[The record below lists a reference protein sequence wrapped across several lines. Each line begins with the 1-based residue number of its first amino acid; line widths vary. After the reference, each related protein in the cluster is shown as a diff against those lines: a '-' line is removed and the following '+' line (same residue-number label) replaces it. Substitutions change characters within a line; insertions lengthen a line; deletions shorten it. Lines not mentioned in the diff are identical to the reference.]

1 MRKIYSLV
9 LMAAALLVGTN
20 AWANYSS
27 SWLQDQFDDVPA
39 DGQTHT
45 ITMQDNIVL
54 TDPVYLGTASVDDPR
69 KSIILDMNGHHIT
82 MDATTWV
89 NTKGYVFCSMFTI
102 THGELLIRNNNKS
115 VTSTISMTGKG
126 YDYIGSD
133 SKRNLAQYNNIFN
146 VAGSYK
152 SSRWVKSV
160 NTYEIDED
168 AAINTRDKGWFTHL
182 EIGEGVKVVAENTI
196 YGAGISIDGY
206 YTNYHAMIS
215 PNAVPASGN
224 PTGVFGTSGL
234 TGATK
239 NNVCLYNRSDAPAY
253 NTAILSK
260 ASEGVAYGVR
270 VDVYGDIEFATA
282 ATEGKA
288 YGIKLNGGLRSSLR
302 ENEIFQNQYCWY
314 MDEAYARTY
323 GATAAPTTNATKSF
337 LIGET
342 AYNNHYNDTVD
353 APFLYIHSTA
363 HIIAAA
369 ELNEATAVYCS
380 GYGKTLI
387 EGACSGNSG
396 INIKAGTVELH
407 DAEITGTATNYEN
420 AQQGNH
426 ATGSGGI
433 VVNSVDNRAG
443 GIEVVI
449 SGDTKV
455 STTVGYAIEEVVN
468 KTNGENTDVSS
479 IDIQGGTIEGGNLGA
494 IALTTEGADA
504 TQVTGGNSTGSVKV
518 NNQDVNVSDLVPQN
532 QDYHTTT
539 VTVDGKT
546 TIVVSEGAAPTSKE
560 TRGTWSGLVGYADS
574 VATKVKSDS
583 IVNAKW
589 TGTGDP
595 ADANFTTSDGYG
607 LIASGTVKLGELQ
620 MLAGT
625 SATAQQVLTI
635 NNGATLDVRHLMM
648 NKYAQIIVEAGGKL
662 IVEGTQGI
670 VAPETRNIVLKST
683 NDDYAQFLFNPAVS
697 SNRHPNATIELIS
710 DSYRMSLEDQHNEHF
725 GVPTSTKLTEIST
738 DRTDHRVV
746 FWKYDYSTSGWQKLG
761 YLYPEDPSQT
771 ALNQD
776 DLQEPFSFFQMLCTS
791 TTPGTKVTMKGDL
804 VGNINHDISY
814 ISNSFMGFAN
824 SYTADIDLRT
834 ILPTVPGSNK
844 AVYVYVKE
852 ENEYHWV
859 ANSSLDITTNK
870 IAPMQAFVLLN
881 RGAAASSV
889 IKYDDMVW
897 NPVMNPSPAPAREQN
912 YDARVK
918 IRISTLGA
926 VDYVTLIQ
934 DNSFTADFDMGEAEK
949 YMNEK
954 LNIYVTDDTQKSIF
968 ASDDMDNTYLGLN
981 CKNAGVCT
989 LTFTEVAGDN
999 LVLVDLL
1006 TNAVVPM
1013 TTGMT
1018 YQFDAVANEDSD
1030 YRFQIRKIANVV
1042 TNGESINAETVKNE
1056 GIYSITGQYLGNMSI
1071 WNTLPS
1077 GLYIVDG
1084 VKKVK

>member
-9 LMAAALLVGTN
+9 LLAAALLVGTT

-27 SWLQDQFDDVPA
+27 SWLQDQFDAVPA

-45 ITMQDNIVL
+45 ITMQDNIDL

-89 NTKGYVFCSMFTI
+89 TTKGNVYCSMFTI

-115 VTSTISMTGKG
+115 VTSLIQMTGKG

-133 SKRNLAQYNNIFN
+133 SKRYLAQYNNIFN

-152 SSRWVKSV
+152 SSRWVKSG
-160 NTYEIDED
+160 NTYEIDEN

-239 NNVCLYNRSDAPAY
+239 GNVCLYNRSDAPAY

-302 ENEIFQNQYCWY
+302 ENEIFQNQYCWK

-323 GATAAPTTNATKSF
+323 GATEAPTTNATKSF
-337 LIGET
+337 VIGET

-407 DAEITGTATNYEN
+407 DAEITGTATSYEN
-420 AQQGNH
+420 AEQGNH

-468 KTNGENTDVSS
+468 KTNGEGTDVSS

-494 IALTTEGADA
+494 IALTTEGGDA
-504 TQVTGGNSTGSVKV
+504 TAITGGNVSGTATVGDNEVEI
-518 NNQDVNVSDLVPQN
+518 SDLVPQN

-539 VTVDGKT
+539 VTDGNKT
-546 TIVVSEGAAPTSKE
+546 IIVVSEGSAPTGQE
-560 TRGTWSGLVGYADS
+560 TVMGGVASVNWKHNDASTTPMTETIKATVAGNDTVVTLTELEINQSYAQ
-574 VATKVKSDS
+574 T
-583 IVNAKW
+583 
-589 TGTGDP
+589 
-595 ADANFTTSDGYG
+595 
-607 LIASGTVKLGELQ
+607 
-620 MLAGT
+620 
-625 SATAQQVLTI
+625 LTI
-635 NNGATLDVRHLMM
+635 KSGSELNVGRVVLGTN
-648 NKYAQIIVEAGGKL
+648 AQIIVEPGAKFLVTGAQGMVAPVTSNLVLKATATSQATFVIAPEVTSNKQPKGSVEYYTEAYGIPSTGTSTDYKWDRLSSPLSTYGSITNNYATLDPKPALLPGETKLTTWVEQYNETAQQWEGIYYNQMRPFVNYAWSNNAASGGITYTFSGNLQGNVANNIELDHAGWNYMGNAFLAPIHVRTMLQAIESGNNGIDPAMYLWNMESQSYQPVSTTMYTYFSDGPKEIPAMQTFIIKL
-662 IVEGTQGI
+662 TGSSAILDLGYKESVYDYVINPNAYSAPQRTISTDVNAFRMNITSVNGEEDNVYMVESSEFSADHENGADIVKYMNDGINFYVEGEDKYSMLASDNILGTMFSLQTTEAINYTLSFAEVRGEEYALRDNMNSTVMNIVEGATYNFYAQPNETIEGRFEI
-670 VAPETRNIVLKST
+670 VSRQEMPTAVETIEETVAPKAI
-683 NDDYAQFLFNPAVS
+683 Y
-697 SNRHPNATIELIS
+697 TI
-710 DSYRMSLEDQHNEHF
+710 M
-725 GVPTSTKLTEIST
+725 
-738 DRTDHRVV
+738 
-746 FWKYDYSTSGWQKLG
+746 
-761 YLYPEDPSQT
+761 
-771 ALNQD
+771 
-776 DLQEPFSFFQMLCTS
+776 
-791 TTPGTKVTMKGDL
+791 
-804 VGNINHDISY
+804 
-814 ISNSFMGFAN
+814 
-824 SYTADIDLRT
+824 
-834 ILPTVPGSNK
+834 
-844 AVYVYVKE
+844 
-852 ENEYHWV
+852 
-859 ANSSLDITTNK
+859 
-870 IAPMQAFVLLN
+870 
-881 RGAAASSV
+881 
-889 IKYDDMVW
+889 
-897 NPVMNPSPAPAREQN
+897 
-912 YDARVK
+912 
-918 IRISTLGA
+918 
-926 VDYVTLIQ
+926 
-934 DNSFTADFDMGEAEK
+934 
-949 YMNEK
+949 
-954 LNIYVTDDTQKSIF
+954 
-968 ASDDMDNTYLGLN
+968 
-981 CKNAGVCT
+981 
-989 LTFTEVAGDN
+989 
-999 LVLVDLL
+999 
-1006 TNAVVPM
+1006 
-1013 TTGMT
+1013 
-1018 YQFDAVANEDSD
+1018 
-1030 YRFQIRKIANVV
+1030 
-1042 TNGESINAETVKNE
+1042 
-1056 GIYSITGQYLGNMSI
+1056 GQYVGQD
-1071 WNTLPS
+1071 WNTLPA
-1077 GLYIVDG
+1077 GVYVVDG
-1084 VKKVK
+1084 VKVVK